1 MISIDICGITENDN
15 KHHEREF
22 KGTLSSVK
30 KWFQVGTYIDDICLY
45 YFFWFSA
52 PPFFLAILMND
63 HVAPW
68 LLITAKIIWIL
79 IHALNC

>member
-52 PPFFLAILMND
+52 PPLFFSNLDERPCGALAFNHCKDNLDIN
-63 HVAPW
+63 PC
-68 LLITAKIIWIL
+68 T
-79 IHALNC
+79 